1 MTFSY
6 YATNVRSVSWVTFEN
21 VTQYLYVKEAS
32 DKLKKGIRWD
42 FEPLSVWNFRDPY
55 LKYSLEQQIIPADTE
70 LWIEPQNKTDIRFTH
85 HAVFNVE
92 AGKTYEYFVGS
103 DTQTTDSFE
112 FSTAD
117 QDRDRI
123 FK

>member
-1 MTFSY
+1 MSAYLVEF
-6 YATNVRSVSWVTFEN
+6 RVS
-21 VTQYLYVKEAS
+21 
-32 DKLKKGIRWD
+32 KKKKISRH
-42 FEPLSVWNFRDPY
+42 PY
-55 LKYSLEQQIIPADTE
+55 LKYSLKQQIIPADTE